1 MNNTQNTHNR
11 SRDKVLDWIII
22 IAALVLFPK
31 TADLLS
37 YFAPSNMAYILGM
50 DVSWLY
56 GMVSASLVEGALLA
70 LHFNPRARIHTPA
83 KIVMWLLVGMSGAA
97 QILDGFIATGNE
109 ANMSEPLKF
118 ALQFGVPL
126 VPLIVLIMI
135 VAVGDF
141 PDIGNTAPRVGLKH
155 RLPDWNRIWHGD
167 DAPAG
172 QKERANHQ
180 EKTDDDAELEARPK
194 RSK

>member
-1 MNNTQNTHNR
+1 MKMNTNTHNR

-31 TADLLS
+31 TADLMS
-37 YFAPSNMAYILGM
+37 YFAPSNMAFILGM

-56 GMVSASLVEGALLA
+56 GMISATLVEGALLA

-83 KIVMWLLVGMSGAA
+83 KIVMWLLVAMSGAA
-97 QILDGFIATGNE
+97 QILDGFITTGNE
-109 ANMSEPLKF
+109 ANMSEPMKF

-126 VPLIVLIMI
+126 VPLIVIIMI

-141 PDIGNTAPRVGLKH
+141 PEIGNPAPRIGLKH
-155 RLPDWNRIWHGD
+155 RLPNWKQIWEGD
-167 DAPAG
+167 PVSSNGSGKND
-172 QKERANHQ
+172 NHQ
-180 EKTDDDAELEARPK
+180 DTNDSAELEARPRRTK
-194 RSK
+194 